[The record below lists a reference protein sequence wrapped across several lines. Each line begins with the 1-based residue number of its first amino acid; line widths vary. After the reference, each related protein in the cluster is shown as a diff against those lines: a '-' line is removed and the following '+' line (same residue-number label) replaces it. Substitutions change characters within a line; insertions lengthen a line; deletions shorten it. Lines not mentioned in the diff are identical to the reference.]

1 MTTTSR
7 PPRRPSRP
15 RLPAAVTAVALGGSM
30 LAGSLVAASPA
41 AAAPPAGEEPGVTM
55 RTYFTGPL
63 EGLCEIKDGTT
74 PNVDKLMGAIDWTTA
89 EQFGREDNFLT
100 EVTANLTVP
109 TDGTYEFRLTSDD
122 GSRLTVGDQVVV
134 DNDGLHGTESL
145 EGAIGLTAGVHPI
158 VVDFFEAGGGQVLK
172 LEWRTPDATDFV
184 VVPTDVLSTEA
195 GVVRVTAPGTKFCE
209 GATDSPGD
217 GLRLESVHPGYDLVD
232 LRPEGFQ
239 PMVSGLDMTDDGQL
253 LVLTSGAVS
262 PAGYPDEPTPGEVF
276 LMTGAETADGPEDVT
291 YTKIATD
298 LVTPM
303 GIDVVGD
310 SIWVSEKYG
319 LTELTPDT
327 DGDGLMEH
335 RTHATWP
342 NGGNFHEFAF
352 GLLHDEDYFYVSR
365 SVAINNGGATTN
377 PQPGENPGTS
387 IRIDR
392 ETGEVSLIAGGL
404 RTPNG
409 MGWGPDDSLL
419 VMDNQGSWLPANKM
433 VHIKQDR
440 FFNHYTNPPG
450 PFDDQPV
457 TEPVVW
463 IPQNEIG
470 NSPTTPVMVEQG
482 VYAGQ
487 MIFGDVTYGGLQR
500 AFLEEVDGELQGAV
514 FRYSAGLEA
523 GVNRTIIAPDG
534 TVYVGGIGEAG
545 NWSEP
550 GKLRYGLQKLVPNGG
565 VPFDMQ
571 SMEVVEGGF
580 EITYTEPLSAEAVE
594 GIADAYEL
602 QQWRYIPTPSYGG
615 PKIDE
620 EPLFVDEAT
629 VSEDRTTVTLQIGGL
644 EPGRVV
650 HLRSPRPFA
659 SEAGDELWN
668 TEAWYTLNSLPGY
681 VAPADRGYYEAE
693 DATLRFGATVQTEHS
708 GYSGAGF
715 AGGFFNAGAELTFS
729 TSVEE
734 AGTYP
739 VNIRFANGPN
749 PFSGTKTV
757 ALYVNGEKVDPLAF
771 PDTGSWKT
779 WQWLTRDLALQA
791 GDNTITL
798 KYDDDVDGNVNLDV
812 LSIGE
817 ERDICAPTP
826 ADEGYTALFDGTLAS
841 LDSWRMAG
849 PGSFGRVDD
858 CSIRGEGGLGLL
870 WFTEQ
875 QFSDQYTLALDWK
888 LIKDDNG
895 GVFVGFPNPGNDPW
909 VAVNQGYEIQIDATD
924 ADDRTTGAIYT
935 FQGADLD
942 AVEQA
947 LNPVGRWNSY
957 EIQVDGDRI
966 RVTLNGTLVNDFTST
981 DPARDLAGFIGVQN
995 HGGGETVY
1003 YRDIQIKG
1011 GVDFAGT
1018 YEAEDAQLL
1027 GSANVGT
1034 EHAGFSGSGYV
1045 QGIENVGAGVTFDVE
1060 VDADGT
1066 YPLHLGYANGPNPFD
1081 GDKTMSLFVN
1091 GQEQDE
1097 LVLPRLGDWKTWGT
1111 VVRSVDLQQGANTV
1125 TVRYDDGDDGHVN
1138 LDVLRV
1144 GEVQVEPVYIGTYE
1158 AEEAQLGGNAS
1169 TSTEHAGYSGAGY
1182 VQGFWQQGAEVT
1194 FSVDVPERGRYPL
1207 TLRYANGPNPF
1218 DGDKTVSM
1226 YVNGTEVEQLV
1237 LPRTGTWAT
1246 WGTVVREAALEAGS
1260 NTVTIRYEDGDD
1272 GNVNLDVLKVGE
1284 SLGPVLVGS
1293 YEAEEAEL
1301 AGSAN
1306 TSTEHA
1312 GYSGTGYVQ
1321 GFGDVGAGVTFAI
1334 EVPEDGT
1341 YPLHLVYS
1349 NGPNPFDGDKTVSL
1363 YVDGEKVDQW
1373 LLPRTGTWKVW
1384 ATAIREVALS
1394 EGAHTVSIRHD
1405 DGDDGHVNLDALLV
1419 EAAVGTT
1426 EPEDTTAPVTE
1437 ASVSGTAVEGW
1448 YTEAPTVTLTATD
1461 DREVAGTEMSL
1472 DGGDWVAYTE
1482 PVTVTGEGEHVL
1494 RFRSTDAA
1502 GNVEEAQELVLRVDT
1517 RAPEI
1522 AFDGARAYTVD
1533 ETVAVT
1539 CTATDPEPGSGLAE
1553 DTCEGV
1559 EGEAWTFGTGEHE
1572 VTASATDVA
1581 GNSSTASATFTV
1593 EVTYGSLAVL
1603 VDRFVDDESV
1613 AAGLVDKLEAA
1624 ESAAREKTRANVLR
1638 AFERQLDAA
1647 VGKSVDAD
1655 EADALR
1661 TLARELR

>member
-1 MTTTSR
+1 MPHRLT
-7 PPRRPSRP
+7 PRRWAG
-15 RLPAAVTAVALGGSM
+15 LPVLTG
-30 LAGSLVAASPA
+30 LALVASLGVAVPASAVVADDPL
-41 AAAPPAGEEPGVTM
+41 PPQEPGATM
-55 RTYFTGPL
+55 RTYSTGQ
-63 EGLCEIKDGTT
+63 GLSALCTIKAGST
-74 PNVDKLMGAIDWTTA
+74 PNVDRLIPVVDLTTA
-89 EQFGREDNFLT
+89 EDFGFEDNFLT
-100 EVTANLTVP
+100 TVDANLTVP
-109 TDGTYEFRLTSDD
+109 VEGEWTFRLTSDD
-122 GSRLTVGDQVVV
+122 GSRLSVADQVVV
-134 DNDGLHGTESL
+134 DNDGLHGTVSV
-145 EGAIGLTAGVHPI
+145 EGTVTLTAGVHPLL
-158 VVDFFEAGGGQVLK
+158 VEFFEAGGGQRLL
-172 LEWRTPDATDFV
+172 LEWRAPGATDFA
-184 VVPTDVLSTEA
+184 VVPTSAMSTEA
-195 GVVRVTAPGTKFCE
+195 GVVRVTAPGTKYCE
-209 GATDSPGD
+209 GAEDTAGD
-217 GLRLESVHPGYDLVD
+217 GLKLDSVHPGYDLVD
-232 LRPEGFQ
+232 LRPDGFE
-239 PMVSGLDMTDDGQL
+239 PMVSGLDLTDGGEL
-253 LVLTSGAVS
+253 VVLTSGAVS

-276 LMTGAETADGPEDVT
+276 LLEDVADAEGPDDVT

-303 GIDVVGD
+303 GVDVIGD

-335 RTHATWP
+335 RTHAEWP
-342 NGGNFHEFAF
+342 SGGNFHEFAF
-352 GLLHDEDYFYVSR
+352 GLLHDDDYFYVSR

-377 PQPGENPGTS
+377 PQPGEDPGTS
-387 IRIDR
+387 IKIDR
-392 ETGEVSLIAGGL
+392 ETGEVSLVAGGL

-409 MGWGPDDSLL
+409 MGRGPDDGLF
-419 VMDNQGSWLPANKM
+419 VMDNQGSWLPASKM

-440 FFNHYTNPPG
+440 FFNHYTNPAG

-463 IPQNEIG
+463 VPQNEIG
-470 NSPTTPVMVEQG
+470 NSPSTPVMVTEG

-487 MIFGDVTYGGLQR
+487 MVFGDVTYGGLQR
-500 AFLEEVDGELQGAV
+500 AFLEEVDGEYQGAV
-514 FRYSAGLEA
+514 FRHTAGLEA
-523 GVNRTIIAPDG
+523 GVNRTIIGPDG

-550 GKLRYGLQKLVPNGG
+550 GKLRYGLQKLTPNGG
-565 VPFDMQ
+565 GTFDMQ

-580 EITYTEPLSAEAVE
+580 EITYTEPLSDETV
-594 GIADAYEL
+594 ADIESSFEI
-602 QQWRYIPTPSYGG
+602 QQWRYLPTPSYGG

-629 VSEDRTTVTLQIGGL
+629 VSEDRTSVTLQIEGL
-644 EPGRVV
+644 KPGRVV

-659 SEAGDELWN
+659 SADGTELWN
-668 TEAWYTLNSLPGY
+668 TEAWYTLNSYPGY
-681 VAPADRGYYEAE
+681 EAPADRGYYEAE
-693 DATLRFGATVQTEHS
+693 EATLRFGASVAVDHS
-708 GYSGAGF
+708 GYSGNGFAAGF
-715 AGGFFNAGAELTFS
+715 SNEGAELTFT

-739 VNIRFANGPN
+739 VNVRFANGPN
-749 PFSGTKTV
+749 PFAGDKTV
-757 ALYVNGEKVDPLAF
+757 ALYVNGEKLDPVTF
-771 PDTGSWKT
+771 PDTVDWKSWT
-779 WQWLTRDLALQA
+779 WLTRDLALQA
-791 GDNTITL
+791 GDNTITFS
-798 KYDDDVDGNVNLDV
+798 YDDDVDGNVNIDV
-812 LSIGE
+812 LSVGDQ
-817 ERDICAPTP
+817 RDICTPAP
-826 ADEGYTALFDGTLAS
+826 ADEGYTSLFDGTLAS
-841 LDSWRMAG
+841 LESWRMAG

-888 LIKDDNG
+888 LVKDDNG

-909 VAVNQGYEIQIDATD
+909 VAVDNGYEIQIDATD
-924 ADDRTTGAIYT
+924 ADDRTTGAVYT

-966 RVTLNGTLVNDFTST
+966 RITLNGTLVNDFTST

-1011 GVDFAGT
+1011 GVDFSGT
-1018 YEAEDAQLL
+1018 YEAEDAELL
-1027 GSANVGT
+1027 GSARVGT
-1034 EHAGFSGSGYV
+1034 EHAGFSGAGYV

-1066 YPLHLGYANGPNPFD
+1066 YPLYLGYANGPNPFD
-1081 GDKTMSLFVN
+1081 GDKTMSLYVN

-1111 VVRSVDLQQGANTV
+1111 VSRSVQLQEGANSV
-1125 TVRYDDGDDGHVN
+1125 TVVYEDGDDGNVN

-1158 AEEAQLGGNAS
+1158 AEDATFGGNAS
-1169 TSTEHAGYSGAGY
+1169 TSTEHAGYSGSGY
-1182 VQGFWQQGAEVT
+1182 VQGFWEQGAEVT
-1194 FSVDVPERGRYPL
+1194 FDVEVPERGRYPL
-1207 TLRYANGPNPF
+1207 NLRYANGPNPF

-1246 WGTVVREAALEAGS
+1246 WATVVREAVLQEGA
-1260 NTVTIRYEDGDD
+1260 NTVTIRFEDGDD

-1284 SLGPVLVGS
+1284 SLGPVVIGS
-1293 YEAEEAEL
+1293 YEAEDAEL

-1306 TSTEHA
+1306 PSTEHA

-1321 GFGDVGAGVTFAI
+1321 GMGDVGAGVTF
-1334 EVPEDGT
+1334 EVEAPADGT
-1341 YPLHLVYS
+1341 YPLHLLYS

-1363 YVDGEKVDQW
+1363 YVNGDKLDQW

-1384 ATAIREVALS
+1384 ATAVREVVLD
-1394 EGAHTVSIRHD
+1394 EGTNTVSIRKD

-1419 EAAVGTT
+1419 EAAVDSE
-1426 EPEDTTAPVTE
+1426 EPDTTAPVTE
-1437 ASVSGTAVEGW
+1437 ASVSGTPVEGW
-1448 YTEAPTVTLTATD
+1448 YTTEPTVTLTATD
-1461 DREVAGTEMSL
+1461 DGDVAGTEMSL

-1482 PVTVTGEGEHVL
+1482 PVTVSGEGEHVL

-1502 GNVEEAQELVLRVDT
+1502 GNVEEAQSIELRVDT
-1517 RAPEI
+1517 RAPEVTW
-1522 AFDGARAYTVD
+1522 DGETSYTVD
-1533 ETVAVT
+1533 QDVALT
-1539 CTATDPEPGSGLAE
+1539 CSAVDPEPGSGLAE
-1553 DTCEGV
+1553 DTCADVDGR
-1559 EGEAWTFGTGEHE
+1559 AWSFGLGEHE

-1581 GNSSTASATFTV
+1581 GSTGTASATFTV
-1593 EVTYGSLAVL
+1593 EVTFDSMRSVVAEL
-1603 VDRFVDDESV
+1603 VDDPKVV
-1613 AAGLVDKLEAA
+1613 AALDKRLDSAEATGRPA
-1624 ESAAREKTRANVLR
+1624 TRASMLA
-1638 AFERQLDAA
+1638 AFERQLAGQ
-1647 VGKSVDAD
+1647 VRRSVSA
-1655 EADALR
+1655 EHAELLTTFSEALR
-1661 TLARELR
+1661 